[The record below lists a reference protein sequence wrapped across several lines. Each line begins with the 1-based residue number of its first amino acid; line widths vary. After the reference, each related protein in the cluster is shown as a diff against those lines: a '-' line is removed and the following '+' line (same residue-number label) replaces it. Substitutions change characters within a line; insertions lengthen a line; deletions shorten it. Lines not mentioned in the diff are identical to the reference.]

1 MTANH
6 ILENKYFKLSF
17 IFVTLISVKIFV
29 LIKDIIIARQIG
41 PSIDL
46 DNYFLVLS
54 VLNFPVGIYASFST
68 LIIMPLLIKGEQ
80 NNEKDE
86 FVFEWLG
93 FTVLLGL
100 FLTFFTCC
108 IFSPL
113 KSEITRST
121 FLVYLFFSYL
131 FLMLVVFVN
140 NLSNVKEQHTILW
153 FEVIVP
159 LTITAFLI
167 LNPSLNTLVLGSVVG
182 YVVHALI
189 TILYFKKK
197 EFLHV
202 KFSFRSTKWKELGR
216 NVIIVLLVLVI
227 TDLLKVLD
235 LLILNNFGEGNVSS
249 FSFSD
254 KVVGVIQSVSML
266 ALGRYLIPKFTRQK
280 NISDNYIF
288 LGQLMK
294 SVVIVF
300 FVMLLFSIS
309 IQLIS
314 ENLSHLLYVGK
325 KFTLKDNVKLV
336 GYFNWSSWQF
346 PFYIASAIMVYYFS
360 AQMQYQILLKQLCLS
375 MLFKVF
381 FIVFFYARLNSY
393 SVPASNIIFY
403 AAMSV
408 YLFIVLYN
416 ERNKLFHSK

>member
-1 MTANH
+1 MPANY
-6 ILENKYFKLSF
+6 ILENKYLKLSY
-17 IFVTLISVKIFV
+17 IFTTLISVKIFV
-29 LIKDIIIARQIG
+29 LIKDIILARQIG
-41 PSIDL
+41 PSNDL

-54 VLNFPVGIYASFST
+54 VLNFPIGIYTSFST

-93 FTVLLGL
+93 FTLLLGAS
-100 FLTFFTCC
+100 LTFLAAC
-108 IFSPL
+108 IFSLL
-113 KSEITRST
+113 KTEITSST
-121 FLVYLFFSYL
+121 FLVYLFFSYS
-131 FLMLVVFVN
+131 FLMLVVFIN
-140 NLSNVKEQHTILW
+140 NLSNVKEQHTVLW

-159 LTITAFLI
+159 VTITAFLI
-167 LNPSLNTLVLGSVVG
+167 FNPSLNTLVLGSVVG
-182 YVVHALI
+182 YIVHALI
-189 TILYFKKK
+189 ALVYFKKK
-197 EFLHV
+197 EFLQV

-216 NVIIVLLVLVI
+216 IALIVLLVLVI

-235 LLILNNFGEGNVSS
+235 LLILNDFGEGNVSS

-266 ALGRYLIPKFTRQK
+266 ALGRFLIPKFTRQ
-280 NISDNYIF
+280 NNMSDNYIF
-288 LGQLMK
+288 MGKLMK
-294 SVVIVF
+294 SVIVVF
-300 FVMLLFSIS
+300 FMMLLFSIS

-314 ENLSHLLYVGK
+314 ENFSHLLYIGK

-346 PFYIASAIMVYYFS
+346 PFYITSAIMVYYFS

-375 MLFKVF
+375 MLFKFF
-381 FIVFFYARLNSY
+381 FIVFFYKRLNSY

-408 YLFIVLYN
+408 YLFIVLYKY
-416 ERNKLFHSK
+416 RNKLIHVK